1 MKFFYFTNSFKV
13 LALLLFTCFCTISC
27 KKDVVDTGT
36 VKQKPKVGTVWTYR
50 YYTYYGWPPPGG
62 GLATSEIVKYKV
74 KSEDLIAGEKW
85 LNIVDTK
92 NDSTIYLLQ
101 EKPDGLYRYI
111 NNKSY
116 LFCKNPAAV
125 NETYTC
131 YTPNV
136 SIGIPSTPASEKQFI
151 VKAVKETLPTG
162 IGDIPANYYEGS
174 LASNNRLIN
183 QVWFN
188 EYAWIVREQQYIY
201 YVGLAGEVYY
211 RYSSLYLDDL
221 VY

>member
-1 MKFFYFTNSFKV
+1 MKTLHYTNCFK
-13 LALLLFTCFCTISC
+13 LIFILLFTGIVAISC
-27 KKDVVDTGT
+27 KKDTVDESP

-62 GLATSEIVKYKV
+62 GLATSEIVTYKA
-74 KSEDLIAGEKW
+74 KNEEIIAGEKW
-85 LNIVDTK
+85 LNIVDTR
-92 NDSTIYLLQ
+92 NDSTIYKLQ

-111 NNKSY
+111 DSKSY
-116 LFCKNPAAV
+116 LYCKNPAV
-125 NETYTC
+125 INDSYTS

-136 SIGIPSTPASEKQFI
+136 NTGIPSTPASEKKFI
-151 VKAVKETLPTG
+151 VKAVKDTLPTG
-162 IGDIPANYYEGS
+162 IGNIPTNYYEGS
-174 LASNNRLIN
+174 LISNNRLIN

-201 YVGLAGEVYY
+201 YLGLAGEIYY
-211 RYSSLYLDDL
+211 RYSSLYLDDV